1 MTRLFRW
8 LAAVV
13 LVYGASGCQAPVA
26 FTAPETSS
34 AAAPATVTSAP
45 AELAPDFALTTL
57 DGEPVTLTGLRG
69 RWVLINFWATWCAPC
84 RDEMPYL
91 NELAAAHADK
101 LTVLAVNMRESPEA
115 VAPFVAE
122 LAIDLPV
129 LLAPDDATLLAYN
142 VRGLPLSI
150 LVAPDGTIV
159 RRIAGPVQP
168 ADLDAIW

>member
-1 MTRLFRW
+1 MTRFCHW
-8 LAAVV
+8 LLAIV
-13 LVYGASGCQAPVA
+13 LAWAASGCQVPAPL
-26 FTAPETSS
+26 TAPEASNP
-34 AAAPATVTSAP
+34 AAQVTGTSAP
-45 AELAPDFALTTL
+45 AELAPDFSLTTL
-57 DGEPVTLTGLRG
+57 DGDTVALTDLRG
-69 RWVLINFWATWCAPC
+69 RWVLINFWATWCVPC

-122 LAIDLPV
+122 LAIDLPI
-129 LLAPDDATLLAYN
+129 LLQPDDATLLAYN

-159 RRIAGPVQP
+159 RRIAGVVQP
-168 ADLDAIW
+168 GDLADIW